1 MRGTRWLLILA
12 ILAILAGLAAT
23 YRLQKRILLSQA
35 SAKPAKMSAELK
47 SASEDW
53 VYVKSEDGKLIPKVT
68 KTRRDADDGSTAR
81 FSRSIVNRCL
91 NTKQSFLSED
101 ATTDSKFALSQSR
114 PASNWSTTI
123 ANPPLMSSAFVALPE
138 RSFFRSFGV
147 LMVSMNFAAP
157 MMSTSISIW
166 CTFQ

>member
-53 VYVKSEDGKLIPKVT
+53 VYVKSEDGKPKATLRAHKVAQSKDT
-68 KTRRDADDGSTAR
+68 GIIALEGVQLQIAGKTGDTYDSVKCDKAEFTQTERR
-81 FSRSIVNRCL
+81 L
-91 NTKQSFLSED
+91 YSEGD
-101 ATTDSKFALSQSR
+101 
-114 PASNWSTTI
+114 
-123 ANPPLMSSAFVALPE
+123 
-138 RSFFRSFGV
+138 
-147 LMVSMNFAAP
+147 
-157 MMSTSISIW
+157 
-166 CTFQ
+166 